1 MKESS
6 RQKTI
11 ALKKAS
17 KIYKQRLKHF
27 TGDMENL
34 TSQIR
39 DRVSIYTFFVYCP
52 MYLVYVVN
60 VIMLNI
66 NLILL
71 LMLLTVEKLY
81 SVALVFILKDYIK
94 CHICILKFISLS
106 LGTLLKDILNVSQSI

>member
-17 KIYKQRLKHF
+17 KIYKQRIEYF

-39 DRVSIYTFFVYCP
+39 EQVSYIHSSLKNCF
-52 MYLVYVVN
+52 MYLVYVLNFV
-60 VIMLNI
+60 MLSI
-66 NLILL
+66 IILL
-71 LMLLTVEKLY
+71 EKLY
-81 SVALVFILKDYIK
+81 SY
-94 CHICILKFISLS
+94 
-106 LGTLLKDILNVSQSI
+106 

>member
-17 KIYKQRLKHF
+17 KIYKQRIEHF

-39 DRVSIYTFFVYCP
+39 EQVSYIHSSLKNCFI
-52 MYLVYVVN
+52 YLVN
-60 VIMLNI
+60 VLNFLTLSI
-66 NLILL
+66 IILL
-71 LMLLTVEKLY
+71 EKLY
-81 SVALVFILKDYIK
+81 SY
-94 CHICILKFISLS
+94 
-106 LGTLLKDILNVSQSI
+106 